1 MPETQLFKRRFP
13 RHTSHEERTFM
24 PVNNV
29 SEDIKKKLQ
38 LKALQKH
45 TGAFNAHD
53 DASSQT
59 L

>member
-1 MPETQLFKRRFP
+1 
-13 RHTSHEERTFM
+13 M